1 MKKYTLE
8 FTEEEDGTI
17 NVNSKNDGFS
27 SLELLGLLTLS
38 VGDNIKQIHNKL
50 ENKDNLKI

>member
-8 FTEEEDGTI
+8 FTEKEDGTI